1 MGPSRL
7 FTVLSIFKY
16 FYPIAER
23 ADRIARELDAGA
35 KRETWLGRV
44 WVGTVKNKATFCKDV
59 YNLSILRLAH
69 FIRLPAPTPAC
80 VTLAS
85 VDFSFACQWKLERL
99 WIVYGQASSVDPGN
113 HWHVRTSGQNQEIY
127 LKPRELLFVN
137 FRSGHPKVVVNT
149 SHQQIWFSNRR
160 KAGVLEKKQKQF

>member
-1 MGPSRL
+1 MQLTYRSCINSSQNLWMFKDILKKKKLSIQTFSTEMGPSRL

-16 FYPIAER
+16 FYSIAER
-23 ADRIARELDAGA
+23 ADWIARELDAGA
-35 KRETWLGRV
+35 KRKTWLGRV

-85 VDFSFACQWKLERL
+85 LDFSFACQWKLERL
-99 WIVYGQASSVDPGN
+99 WIVYGQASSLDPGN
-113 HWHVRTSGQNQEIY
+113 HWHVRTSG
-127 LKPRELLFVN
+127 
-137 FRSGHPKVVVNT
+137 
-149 SHQQIWFSNRR
+149 
-160 KAGVLEKKQKQF
+160 